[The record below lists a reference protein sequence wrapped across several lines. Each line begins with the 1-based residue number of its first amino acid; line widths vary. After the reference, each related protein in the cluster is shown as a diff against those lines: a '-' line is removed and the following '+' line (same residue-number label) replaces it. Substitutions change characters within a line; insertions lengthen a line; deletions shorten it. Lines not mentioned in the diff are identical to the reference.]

1 MWLINKEL
9 WQQEYEPCKENKA
22 NTVVYNDFSR
32 LYVVYQYSMYDT
44 VKHYTVHMFD
54 FTYRKNNKDY
64 FWCKETGLKN
74 V

>member
-1 MWLINKEL
+1 MNLVRKTKQI
-9 WQQEYEPCKENKA
+9 
-22 NTVVYNDFSR
+22 VYNDYSR
-32 LYVVYQYSMYDT
+32 LYAVNQYSMYDT

-54 FTYRKNNKDY
+54 LTYRKNNKDY